1 MSRVE
6 GFVTHKYEVVDAH
19 GETHTVES
27 RWMFND
33 EGTLIFRHGERG
45 NSRIVAAF
53 APGHWI
59 SVKLAK

>member
-1 MSRVE
+1 M
-6 GFVTHKYEVVDAH
+6 
-19 GETHTVES
+19 HTIES

-33 EGTLIFRHGERG
+33 GGTLLFRHGERG

-59 SVKLAK
+59 SVKLVKEEEEKE